1 LSVSSFNKYLNSM
14 LENLRKRDKKAV
26 RILFIVTILSV
37 ICCVTL
43 VVITAHKPG
52 SPEFC
57 ARCHSMESQ
66 YNSWNETVSCNTG
79 CLSCHSHDNSGRT
92 LAVDIEDSNCT
103 NTECHPVE
111 KLTSKVS
118 SYKNVFS
125 FNHKTHL
132 EEYPTN
138 LKLRCT
144 ECHSYLGRDVQEGTK
159 PRHFSIDQNTCF
171 ICHFMR
177 GKNPLLIAKDKIEV
191 DECSLCHKNVEV
203 DVMIYE
209 KRFDHLRLEKERK
222 VKCANCHLDTVHR
235 GGNVEKKNCYRCHT
249 KIPKEYQGAERMH
262 RDHVEKHKVPCSPC
276 HNEILHKWGDE
287 YIANILPERDSVS
300 DDENSF
306 MATVVAGRTRQGV
319 GSVDMK
325 DQESVFEKV
334 PYLIQ
339 RGLYAGYGGR
349 GAEKSPDPM
358 YLATVN
364 CIACHKNRDMS
375 VHPMTCNVCH
385 KKGFHKT
392 MAEQQEYI
400 TGLLASLSELL
411 VESQKRGVSK
421 SLIDEARYNYDLIT
435 SDGSFGVHNI
445 KYVKDLLGH
454 SIQSLQ

>member
-1 LSVSSFNKYLNSM
+1 MSENIRKINKN
-14 LENLRKRDKKAV
+14 EVK
-26 RILFIVTILSV
+26 ILTIVTILSV
-37 ICCVTL
+37 ICCITL
-43 VVITAHKPG
+43 VVITAHKPA

-57 ARCHSMESQ
+57 ARCHSMEPS
-66 YNSWNETVSCNTG
+66 YNTWKETVSCNTG
-79 CLSCHSHDNSGRT
+79 CLSCHTHDNSSRT
-92 LAVDIEDSNCT
+92 LSDEIEDSNCT
-103 NTECHPVE
+103 STACHPIE
-111 KLTSKVS
+111 KLMSKLS
-118 SYKNVFS
+118 NYKDLS
-125 FNHKTHL
+125 PFNHKTHL
-132 EEYPTN
+132 KEYPTN

-144 ECHSYLGRDVQEGTK
+144 GCHSRLGRDALEDGK
-159 PRHFSIDQNTCF
+159 ARHFGIDENTCYV
-171 ICHFMR
+171 CHFIESET
-177 GKNPLLIAKDKIEV
+177 PLLTAKDKIEV
-191 DECSLCHKNVEV
+191 DECSLCHKDVAV
-203 DVMIYE
+203 KVMIYE
-209 KRFDHLRLEKERK
+209 KEFDHLEFEKERN

-235 GGNVEKKNCYRCHT
+235 GGGVEVKNCYHCHT

-262 RDHVEKHKVPCSPC
+262 SDHVEKHKVPCSSC
-276 HNEILHKWGDE
+276 HDDILHKWGDE

-300 DDENSF
+300 GDENSF
-306 MATVVAGRTRQGV
+306 MATVVAGRTRHGV

-364 CIACHKNRDMS
+364 CIACHKSRDMS